1 MDLELFE
8 SICTD
13 IETAQVGLEKLC
25 RARGLK
31 SRTLFNNFKDS
42 NEEHRNRY
50 ARARERQLDFLQDLL
65 IELSFDNTNDKEVI
79 DKVNIG
85 GNAIQRNR
93 LQIDTIKF
101 LLAKLR
107 ANLFGNKIEIDN
119 KHSLNIPKVPDI
131 GARE

>member
-13 IETAQVGLEKLC
+13 IETAKVGLEKLC
-25 RARGLK
+25 RDRGI
-31 SRTLFNNFKDS
+31 SRTPFYNFKDS
-42 NEEHRNRY
+42 NEEHKNRY
-50 ARARERQLDFLQDLL
+50 VRAREKQLDFLQDLL

-131 GARE
+131 GSRE